1 MRSQESKQSLHDL
14 LTMTG
19 TRSSIPS
26 QKLKNVNLIIS
37 YLFGNDTE
45 PAVCHP
51 MLDKSPSSISRS
63 IAPADYNISGKKKQ
77 KFQSH
82 RISSLNMRRQRN
94 IAEKVAHSRFSLAK
108 LEAAAATTSDLRE
121 VGVDGGRREGHHEEV
136 LCWKAQEE
144 KGEVDIRRRAALCYV
159 PKRSKIRGRRKQ
171 LQMVNKGYRRKTWR
185 HRRGRRERERCDLC
199 SFALGFLSCLVL
211 GFAFRVSGGRWLL
224 RRAKGRE
231 RRERWEPR
239 WIASGTEICWWVD
252 LIWPQEFVVERNDEK
267 TALGKSSVKP
277 NKYLLAGQL
286 NQF

>member
-14 LTMTG
+14 LTMTA

-171 LQMVNKGYRRKTWR
+171 LQMVNKGYRRKT
-185 HRRGRRERERCDLC
+185 
-199 SFALGFLSCLVL
+199 
-211 GFAFRVSGGRWLL
+211 
-224 RRAKGRE
+224 
-231 RRERWEPR
+231 
-239 WIASGTEICWWVD
+239 
-252 LIWPQEFVVERNDEK
+252 
-267 TALGKSSVKP
+267 
-277 NKYLLAGQL
+277 
-286 NQF
+286 